1 MLTRWAYYM
10 LLNIASLGKAKNI
23 LDEKGSE
30 RRYEPDILVRAY
42 NFVAKAKIGKSNI
55 PPTTDQFNLSEP
67 YMESSSLKVNFE
79 EAEGRYSLII
89 EASFDIPEEVTIYEV
104 GLFGKFRDFFFMVDR
119 SVISE
124 GIQLLAGQRLK
135 VTWKITLA

>member
-10 LLNIASLGKAKNI
+10 LLNIASLGRARNI

-42 NFVAKAKIGKSNI
+42 NFVAKAKIGTSNI
-55 PPTTDQFNLSEP
+55 PSTTDQFNLAQPILETTN
-67 YMESSSLKVNFE
+67 LKVSFE
-79 EAEGRYSLII
+79 EAEGQYSLII
-89 EASFDIPEEVTIYEV
+89 EATFDIPEDVRIYEF

-124 GIQLLAGQRLK
+124 GVQLLAGQRLK